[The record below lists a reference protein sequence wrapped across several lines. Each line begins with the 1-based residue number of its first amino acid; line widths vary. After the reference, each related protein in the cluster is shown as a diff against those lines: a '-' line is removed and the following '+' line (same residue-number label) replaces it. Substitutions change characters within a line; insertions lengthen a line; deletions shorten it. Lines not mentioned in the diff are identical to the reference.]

1 MSNEKFKFE
10 KFYLHPFLSDQLD
23 RIAGEAFD
31 ENDSPDTQE
40 IIEMVV
46 SYYERNVLD

>member
-1 MSNEKFKFE
+1 MINEKFKFE
-10 KFYLHPFLSDQLD
+10 KFHVHPFLNDQLN

-31 ENDSPDTQE
+31 ENDSPNTQE
-40 IIEMVV
+40 IIELVV